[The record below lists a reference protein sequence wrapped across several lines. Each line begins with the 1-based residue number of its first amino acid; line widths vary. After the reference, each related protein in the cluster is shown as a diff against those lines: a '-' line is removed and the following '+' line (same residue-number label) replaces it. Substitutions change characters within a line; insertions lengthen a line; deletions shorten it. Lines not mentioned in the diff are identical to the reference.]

1 MIIERAVIWLL
12 LLFFD
17 PDTLNAFLTDP
28 RSLAILIGS
37 FIAISGAILGTFLM
51 LRGMSLTS
59 DAISHTVLFGI
70 VIVFLLLTWIPTTQ
84 PSLNSPWLILGAA
97 AAGVLTVLLT
107 ELLSRSQVLRQD
119 AALGIVF
126 PLLFAIAII
135 LLARFADDVHLD
147 SDSVMIGEIGLAA
160 ANTNPHCI
168 EDCISVEITP
178 EDPRANYER
187 RCSNC
192 RELGIYPRDPRAEFT
207 KVCGNC
213 GSYNPAEA
221 WSAGLLAEQP
231 TLVHW
236 PRSLTV
242 ITLLTGCTFVL
253 VMLFYKELKLAS
265 FDPALAK
272 TLGLH
277 PAWLHYGT
285 MVMVSLVAV
294 GAFDAVGS
302 ILVVAFFI
310 IPPATAYLISKRLA
324 GILILA
330 PVFGM
335 FAAWL
340 GYDLARGE
348 ILGLRVRDLISF
360 ANRLFGLNWQT
371 EWNSHISASM
381 VIMMFVLFLL
391 VWLVSPREGLITGI
405 FRRYWQRNLF
415 QEQIL
420 LGHVYH
426 HEGTPRAALELAVD
440 TLHEH
445 LRWSPHQL
453 QRVLWRIRA
462 KQQIEL
468 NEKIRLTEKGRQRV
482 ERFRRE
488 VLAPR

>member
-1 MIIERAVIWLL
+1 MIFERAVIWLL
-12 LLFFD
+12 LLILE
-17 PDTLNAFLTDP
+17 PDTLNGFLTDP

-37 FIAISGAILGTFLM
+37 LIAVSGAILGTFLM
-51 LRGMSLTS
+51 LRGLSLTS
-59 DAISHTVLFGI
+59 DAISHTVLLGI
-70 VIVFLLLTWIPTTQ
+70 VCAFLLLAWLPAAQ
-84 PSLNSPWLILGAA
+84 PSLNSPWLVLGAA
-97 AAGVLTVLLT
+97 AAGMLTVLLT
-107 ELLSRSQVLRQD
+107 EWLSRSQALRQD

-126 PLLFAIAII
+126 PFLFAIAII

-160 ANTNPHCI
+160 ANTNAHCI
-168 EDCISVEITP
+168 AACIGVEITP
-178 EDPRANYER
+178 EDPRAIHER
-187 RCSNC
+187 RCTNC
-192 RELGIYPRDPRAEFT
+192 RELGIYPRDHRAEFT
-207 KVCGNC
+207 EICGNC
-213 GSYNPAEA
+213 GSYSPAEA

-242 ITLLTGCTFVL
+242 ITLLTGCTVALVL
-253 VMLFYKELKLAS
+253 LFYKELKLAS
-265 FDPALAK
+265 FDPALAG
-272 TLGLH
+272 TLGLR

-285 MVMVSLVAV
+285 MAMVSLVAV

-335 FAAWL
+335 MAAWS
-340 GYDLARGE
+340 GYDLARGKF
-348 ILGLRVRDLISF
+348 LGFPVSNFISF
-360 ANRLFGLNWQT
+360 ANRVFGLNWQT

-381 VIMMFVLFLL
+381 VIMMFVWFLL
-391 VWLVSPREGLITGI
+391 VWLVAPRNGLLTGVL
-405 FRRYWQRNLF
+405 RRFWQRNLF

-426 HEGTPRAALELAVD
+426 HEGTPRAARELAVG

-445 LRWSPHQL
+445 LRWSPRQL
-453 QRVLWRIRA
+453 QWVLWRIRA
-462 KQQIEL
+462 KQQAEF
-468 NEKIRLTEKGRQRV
+468 NEEIQLTEKGRLRV
-482 ERFRRE
+482 ERFRRQ